1 MRVAVYGSRPDGH
14 ARVVVEVLTRDSEL
28 DLVGLIDDYP
38 DNADR
43 RVGELAVIG
52 SRADLPDLARDGLEG
67 IVLGFGAAKGRAE
80 ILAAVEA
87 LGLAMPSLVHP
98 SAQVAASAAIGLG
111 TQVLPGVIIGPGSRI
126 GRGTLINSGAIVE
139 HDGDIRDCAVIDPG
153 AVLAGRVSVGEAAE
167 IGSGAVLLPDVVIG
181 ALAVVGAGSVV
192 TGPVAEGETVA
203 GVPAR
208 QLRP

>member
-14 ARVVVEVLTRDSEL
+14 ARVVIEQLIRDADL
-28 DLVGLIDDYP
+28 DLVGLIDDYAA
-38 DNADR
+38 NADR
-43 RVGELAVIG
+43 RIGELSVIG
-52 SRADLPDLARDGLEG
+52 SRADLPELAREGLEG

-80 ILAAVEA
+80 IIAAADA
-87 LGLAMPSLVHP
+87 LGLALPSLVHP
-98 SAQVAASAAIGLG
+98 SALVAGSAMIGSAV
-111 TQVLPGVIIGPGSRI
+111 QVLPGVIVGPGSRI
-126 GRGTLINSGAIVE
+126 GRGALLNSGAIVE
-139 HDGDIRDCAVIDPG
+139 HDADIQDCVVIDPG

-192 TGPVAEGETVA
+192 TDAVGEGEVVA

-208 QLRP
+208 QLRS